1 MAGTPSLVTLTGYLG
16 RNPEMRSTA
25 ERTYEALFYNEV
37 AEMHEPY
44 QVHVP
49 SREYLVLSLAR
60 HHGAEAIWHRL
71 VVWNGDQLCHRNIR
85 FAGSGDLVEVVARPD
100 SFKVGEPGSE
110 RVIQQFVVQSFRTLR
125 RSSKRRPPE
134 IP

>member
-16 RNPEMRSTA
+16 KSPETRLTR
-25 ERTYEALFYNEV
+25 ERTYEATFKNKI
-37 AEMHEPY
+37 AEMDELY
-44 QVHVP
+44 EAHVP
-49 SREYLVLSLAR
+49 SREYLVLSLAT
-60 HHGAEAIWHRL
+60 HHGDETRWRRL
-71 VVWNGDQLCHRNIR
+71 VVWNGDQLSHRNIR
-85 FAGSGDLVEVVARPD
+85 FAGPGDHVRIVARPD

-110 RVIQQFVVQSFRTLR
+110 REIEQFVVQSLKTLR